1 MNWVDFIIPLVGLV
15 ILVAGLSPLVR
26 AKNTQATM
34 ELLRAELEV
43 EREARQEQERRYTSE
58 VAELRGQVKFLTQD
72 FAKIIAAE
80 VAKVLL
86 ETR

>member
-1 MNWVDFIIPLVGLV
+1 MNWIDLLIPLVALV
-15 ILVAGLSPLVR
+15 IVIAGLSPLVR

-43 EREARQEQERRYTSE
+43 EREARQEQERRYTAE
-58 VAELRGQVKFLTQD
+58 IAELRGQVKFLTND

-80 VAKVLL
+80 VARVLQ